1 MGEYEQAVIAWIKEN
16 CMKGEIDTEL
26 TASTSLLAADI
37 LDSLQFVSLVEYLC
51 QQYGV
56 DIDEDDMS
64 PDNFESVSTIA
75 ELIRTLKAA

>member
-1 MGEYEQAVIAWIKEN
+1 MSEYEQTVIAWIKEN
-16 CMKGEIDTEL
+16 CMKGKIDLEL
-26 TASTSLLAADI
+26 TESTSLLATDI
-37 LDSLQFVSLVEYLC
+37 LDSLQFMSLVEYLS

-64 PDNFESVSTIA
+64 PDNFESVTTIA